1 MSSRKLSYGKMR
13 EELLEQI
20 QSGELAPG
28 AVLPSENQ
36 LAAKYS
42 ICRSS
47 VRTGLLSLEQGN
59 LIGRQAGKGWF
70 VRVPDSSLF
79 ASDVTLSPK
88 FYTLAADLNSLAVPW
103 YHQIIF
109 NGIRKACSSFCVRQV
124 FYDSNDLNSLRKG
137 FCDGLICAMSGSYGG
152 MKENPLLTRLPE
164 LGISPVVVNRLYE
177 NPKIGYVSCDYLLE
191 AQRSAEFLKKMGVE
205 KLCYVKALDDIM
217 SMKVREQGVRNIYSE
232 RDIRVCRMVPTLT
245 SSEYSDEFISYF
257 RKNGIPHVLYLENG
271 SFGLPLMRAFLKMG
285 IQPESA
291 PLVFCFDDISY
302 LQDFYDYPA
311 YYLQMPLEQ
320 MMKDAIQYLVKKND
334 NPSVSVIKKIYRAEI
349 RGFNTNEQ

>member
-1 MSSRKLSYGKMR
+1 
-13 EELLEQI
+13 
-20 QSGELAPG
+20 
-28 AVLPSENQ
+28 
-36 LAAKYS
+36 
-42 ICRSS
+42 
-47 VRTGLLSLEQGN
+47 
-59 LIGRQAGKGWF
+59 
-70 VRVPDSSLF
+70 
-79 ASDVTLSPK
+79 
-88 FYTLAADLNSLAVPW
+88 
-103 YHQIIF
+103 
-109 NGIRKACSSFCVRQV
+109 
-124 FYDSNDLNSLRKG
+124 
-137 FCDGLICAMSGSYGG
+137 MSGSYGG

-217 SMKVREQGVRNIYSE
+217 SLKVREQGVRLVYTPAEVISCEMPPNLS
-232 RDIRVCRMVPTLT
+232 
-245 SSEYSDEFISYF
+245 SSEYMAEFIRYF
-257 RKNGIPHVLYLENG
+257 NENGIPDALYLENG